1 MNSEDNQ
8 QSEASETSRLVE
20 EPSSSQAP
28 SSDYNK
34 TSKTISTREQT
45 ITVSPTSSES
55 DEMKRAIAKKLIER
69 YFYQL
74 SDGCGKPNC
83 SNKNCASSG
92 SVEAL
97 SPNQAAARAIQL
109 YSQEAELCELHPA
122 KVAKTQ
128 DCKANVDDGSGTKTP
143 QSRRGRDFPHSSK
156 SSQDISL
163 AEEQNVNVSSIDEE
177 ILNKLLDDCKLTNS
191 YAPLIRRLGNCFSS
205 RESICRS
212 FQKMPTAHIDAML
225 EKAPKDL
232 KNLKKEDFR
241 TLEGDL
247 DKDEDSSDNSDKPS
261 DPHHSNVDFV
271 SLRRAMARLYEENSG
286 AFETLNQTI
295 QNLATSLCVDL
306 IRYANDYDL
315 IEDIVTVFVILFEI
329 IVIGSSELMEI
340 ALPKLLQAATY
351 LPVWA
356 QARLAA
362 IWAKHRAS
370 GLQSL
375 LQTLQQLISVHVVA
389 GMGGGCLIQD
399 NDAVVCATKVMKIV
413 YYASMLAGTLDS
425 SKYREDEETESKT
438 TSTFEDES
446 LFSFTKTVLSID
458 DPLSSAMGINVLDSR
473 KPFVSFEDFYN
484 EPLSE
489 AIEMDTDY
497 LNYKSRKLGTFLSV
511 QVTFRLCRKNGLS
524 PEFRVGI
531 MSWRRHSK
539 RKLTLTCWQQVE
551 DSFVSLEI
559 IISDDSCAVTS
570 TSPRLLVSLE
580 DLASNQILVWKY
592 ADDKI
597 SIFSFADATKFSYM
611 LYSFILTPATKTLA
625 LYYDSRIR
633 MYSERRNNILTT
645 QFAGEPPNPYLNLK
659 VRRDNIIDD
668 ALVELE
674 LIAMG
679 NPKDLKKQLV
689 VEFIGEQGIDE
700 GGLSKEFFQ
709 LVVEQIFNPDYGM
722 FTYQED
728 TRTVWFNSTSFEN
741 EAQFTLIGIVLG
753 LAIYNNIILAV
764 NFPMVVYRKLMGCK
778 GSFADLEDFNPAFS
792 NSLKSMLN
800 YQESDMEEVFTQTFQ
815 IMYKD
820 VFGNTMTHDLKP
832 NGSEIFVNQ
841 DNKQEFVDLYTDY
854 LLNVSVAKQFK
865 AFKRGFQMVTDESP
879 LHLLFRPEEV
889 EVLVCGSKKFDFDE
903 LEKATEYEG
912 GYTKESRIIKQF
924 WEIIHALPMDL
935 KRKLLEF
942 TTGSDRVPVGG
953 LSKLKLVIARNGPD
967 SDRLPTSHTC
977 FNVLLLPEYT
987 DKQKLE
993 DRLMKAI
1000 SYSKGFGML

>member
-1 MNSEDNQ
+1 MSSEDQ
-8 QSEASETSRLVE
+8 KETSASRLVE
-20 EPSSSQAP
+20 ESSSSQPP

-34 TSKTISTREQT
+34 STKTISTRDQT
-45 ITVSPTSSES
+45 ITVVSSPTASES

-83 SNKNCASSG
+83 ANKNCASSG

-109 YSQEAELCELHPA
+109 YSEEAELCELHPA
-122 KVAKTQ
+122 KVAKTH
-128 DCKANVDDGSGTKTP
+128 DCKSSTDDDSGTRTP
-143 QSRRGRDFPHSSK
+143 RSRRGRDFPHSSK
-156 SSQDISL
+156 SSQELTFQL
-163 AEEQNVNVSSIDEE
+163 AEEQNSNISSIDEE
-177 ILNKLLDDCKLTNS
+177 TINKLLDDCKLTNS

-212 FQKMPTAHIDAML
+212 FQKMPSAHIDAIL

-247 DKDEDSSDNSDKPS
+247 DKDEDSSDNSDKPPE
-261 DPHHSNVDFV
+261 PHHTTVDFV
-271 SLRRAMARLYEENSG
+271 SLRRAMLRLYEQNSG
-286 AFETLNQTI
+286 AFETLNETI
-295 QNLATSLCVDL
+295 HSLATSLCVDL
-306 IRYANDYDL
+306 IRFVNDQEL
-315 IEDIVTVFVILFEI
+315 IEDIITVFVILFEI
-329 IVIGSSELMEI
+329 IVIGSAEFMET
-340 ALPKLLQAATY
+340 ALPKLLHAATY

-370 GLQSL
+370 GLQLL

-389 GMGGGCLIQD
+389 GMGGGGCLIQD

-425 SKYREDEETESKT
+425 TKFREDDDSDAKI
-438 TSTFEDES
+438 SSGFEDES
-446 LFSFTKTVLSID
+446 YFGFTKTKALTID
-458 DPLSSAMGINVLDSR
+458 DPLSSAMGINVLDCR
-473 KPFVSFEDFYN
+473 KPFVPFEDFYN
-484 EPLSE
+484 DPLSDS
-489 AIEMDTDY
+489 IEMDTDY
-497 LNYKSRKLGTFLSV
+497 LNYKSRKL
-511 QVTFRLCRKNGLS
+511 
-524 PEFRVGI
+524 
-531 MSWRRHSK
+531 
-539 RKLTLTCWQQVE
+539 
-551 DSFVSLEI
+551 DSL
-559 IISDDSCAVTS
+559 
-570 TSPRLLVSLE
+570 
-580 DLASNQILVWKY
+580 
-592 ADDKI
+592 
-597 SIFSFADATKFSYM
+597 KFSYM
-611 LYSFILTPATKTLA
+611 LYSFVLTPATKTLA

-633 MYSERRNNILTT
+633 MYSERRNNIITT
-645 QFAGEPPNPYLNLK
+645 QFAGEPANPYLNLK
-659 VRRDNIIDD
+659 VRRDHLIDD

-674 LIAMG
+674 LIALG

-689 VEFIGEQGIDE
+689 VEFLGEQGIDE

-722 FTYQED
+722 FIYQED

-764 NFPMVVYRKLMGCK
+764 NFPMVVYRKLMGCR
-778 GSFADLEDFNPAFS
+778 GSFADLEDFNPAVS
-792 NSLKSMLN
+792 NSLKSMLT
-800 YQESDMEEVFTQTFQ
+800 YQEADMEDVFTQTFE
-815 IMYKD
+815 ISYKD

-854 LLNVSVAKQFK
+854 LLNVSVEKQFK

-912 GYTKESRIIKQF
+912 GYTKDSRIIKQF
-924 WEIIHALPMDL
+924 WEITHALSMDL
-935 KRKLLEF
+935 KKKLLEF

-953 LSKLKLVIARNGPD
+953 FSKLKLVIARNGPD

-993 DRLMKAI
+993 DRLLKAI